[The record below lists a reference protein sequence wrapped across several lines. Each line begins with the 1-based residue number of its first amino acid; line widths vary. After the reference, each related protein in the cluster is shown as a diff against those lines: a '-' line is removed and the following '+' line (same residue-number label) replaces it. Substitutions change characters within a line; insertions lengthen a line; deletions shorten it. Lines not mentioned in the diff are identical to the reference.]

1 MMNNI
6 TVFGQSLLLSAG
18 GFVLLGLCLGIVFY
32 SWSLQLFKKLNA
44 QINKMKQNI
53 DSLEILSQF
62 VYETSYQDIKKIG
75 IKDRQ
80 NEKIAQNTNIKEDI
94 LEEIKGDI
102 QNIIQKQT
110 EISKKFEQKAKEESY
125 QKEDYF
131 SLDTGAEQFL
141 SEEEKTKY
149 QNISKLLL
157 KNLQDLLKEKEQV
170 AAQELVYTMP
180 EDYSLADIYRTLE
193 LMKEKKQ
200 IDWSDRNISPQSYI
214 ELSS

>member
-6 TVFGQSLLLSAG
+6 AVFGQSLLLLAG

-32 SWSLQLFKKLNA
+32 SWSLQLFKKLDA

-53 DSLEILSQF
+53 ESLEALSQF

-75 IKDRQ
+75 IKDEQ
-80 NEKIAQNTNIKEDI
+80 NEKIAQNTKTKEHI

-110 EISKKFEQKAKEESY
+110 DISKKLEQKIHKEPSRE
-125 QKEDYF
+125 EGYF
-131 SLDTGAEQFL
+131 SLDTGSDKFL

-170 AAQELVYTMP
+170 AAQELVYTIP

>member
-1 MMNNI
+1 MNNI
-6 TVFGQSLLLSAG
+6 AVFGQSLLLLAG

-32 SWSLQLFKKLNA
+32 SWSLQLFKKLDA

-53 DSLEILSQF
+53 ESLEALSQF

-75 IKDRQ
+75 IKDEQ
-80 NEKIAQNTNIKEDI
+80 NEKIAQNTKTKEHI

-110 EISKKFEQKAKEESY
+110 DISKKLEQKIHKEPSR
-125 QKEDYF
+125 KEGYF
-131 SLDTGAEQFL
+131 SLDTGSDKFL

-170 AAQELVYTMP
+170 AAQELVYTIP

>member
-6 TVFGQSLLLSAG
+6 AVFGQSLLLLAG

-32 SWSLQLFKKLNA
+32 SWSLLLFKKLDV

-53 DSLEILSQF
+53 ESLEALSQF

-75 IKDRQ
+75 IKDEQ
-80 NEKIAQNTNIKEDI
+80 NEKIAQNTKTKEHI

-110 EISKKFEQKAKEESY
+110 DISKKLEQKIHKESSR
-125 QKEDYF
+125 KEGYF
-131 SLDTGAEQFL
+131 SLDAGSDKFL

-170 AAQELVYTMP
+170 AAQELVYTIP

>member
-6 TVFGQSLLLSAG
+6 AVFGQSLLLLAG

-32 SWSLQLFKKLNA
+32 SWSLQLFKKLDA

-53 DSLEILSQF
+53 ESLEALSQF

-75 IKDRQ
+75 IKDEQ
-80 NEKIAQNTNIKEDI
+80 NEKIAQNTKTKEHI

-110 EISKKFEQKAKEESY
+110 DISKKLEQKIHKEPSR
-125 QKEDYF
+125 KEGYF
-131 SLDTGAEQFL
+131 SLDTGSDKFL

-170 AAQELVYTMP
+170 AAQELVYTIP